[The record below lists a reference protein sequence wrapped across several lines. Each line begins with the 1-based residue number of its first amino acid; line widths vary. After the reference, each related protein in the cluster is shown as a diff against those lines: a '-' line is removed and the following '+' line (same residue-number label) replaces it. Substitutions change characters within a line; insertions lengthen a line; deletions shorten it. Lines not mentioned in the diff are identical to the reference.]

1 MWMLPCPHMGSIWEA
16 NNKEKELSSSCFET
30 KLDSIEL
37 ILPYVKWLQTSL
49 HGRRETLHL
58 SYFLRAK
65 EGEKE

>member
-1 MWMLPCPHMGSIWEA
+1 MGGIWEA